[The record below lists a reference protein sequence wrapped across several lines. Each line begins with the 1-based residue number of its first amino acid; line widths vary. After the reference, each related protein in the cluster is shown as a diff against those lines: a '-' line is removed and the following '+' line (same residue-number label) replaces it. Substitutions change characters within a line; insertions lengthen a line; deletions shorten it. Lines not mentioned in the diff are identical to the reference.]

1 MRRIALLSAVAFL
14 AACGGSS
21 SSSSGTGNIRVA
33 NLSPDLVSAGAGI
46 DFCIVP
52 TGGSFAGKTGV
63 VASFGPTGAPGLIFG
78 GTSDGSRA
86 VSKYFP
92 YSAGTYDV
100 RVIGVG
106 LSGATCE
113 TPLLSLNGVVINGDT
128 KVTVGAIGHLPL
140 TGAATGGHALRAW
153 TDTATVAAGKVAAR
167 FINTGFLSLGT
178 PLVVLP
184 VYDIIQALAGGNNVL
199 LSNIA
204 YPGPGTGTQVD
215 ANGYIVADPS
225 ILTGATLYACA
236 AGIRPP
242 DPRCAPFALPTG
254 FGNVANKVASVF
266 NVGTAVIPPS
276 TPTPPLAIL
285 CGDNE
290 PDLGVPYSACVGQ

>member
-1 MRRIALLSAVAFL
+1 MRRIALLSTVALL
-14 AACGGSS
+14 AACGGST
-21 SSSSGTGNIRVA
+21 GTGNLRVA
-33 NLSPDLVSAGAGI
+33 NLAPDLVAAGAGI

-63 VASFGPTGAPGLIFG
+63 MASVGTTGAAGLIYG
-78 GTSDGSRA
+78 GTSTGSVA

-92 YSAGTYDV
+92 YSAGNYDV

-106 LSGATCE
+106 LLGSTCE
-113 TPLLSLNGVVINGDT
+113 NPLLSLNGVVINGDT
-128 KVTVGAIGHLPL
+128 SVTVGAIGHLPL

-153 TDTATVAAGKVAAR
+153 TDTATVATGKVAAR

-178 PLVVLP
+178 ALVVLP
-184 VYDIIQALAGGNNVL
+184 VYDIVQALAGGNNVL

-204 YPGPGTGTQVD
+204 YPGPGTGAQVD

-225 ILTGATLYACA
+225 ILTGATLYACS

-242 DPRCAPFALPTG
+242 DPRCAPFALPAG
-254 FGNVANKVASVF
+254 FGSVANKVASVF
-266 NVGTAVIPPS
+266 NVGSAVVPPG

-290 PDLGVPYSACVGQ
+290 PALPVPYSACVGQ